1 MFSQCESSPLNVSQQ
16 YAVLL
21 NDDHNLVLAGAGSG
35 KTSVL
40 TARVPIYCRA
50 IWRNQS
56 KFVGRFCTRCGTRDG
71 RALKKQIGLEA
82 ERLHI
87 NTFHQLGLRIIN
99 RVEGKTVIMSPL
111 ANDSK
116 LKQAWC
122 IDWLKRHWMTPTN
135 FKRWQKHLAKWPIAY
150 LAGDDELGSHVETRN

>member
-1 MFSQCESSPLNVSQQ
+1 M
-16 YAVLL
+16 LL

-40 TARVPIYCRA
+40 TARVSYLL
-50 IWRNQS
+50 QS
-56 KFVGRFCTRCGTRDG
+56 HLAKPEQILLVAFARDAAQEMAE
-71 RALKKQIGLEA
+71 RLKNKIGLEA

-122 IDWLKRHWMTPTN
+122 IDWLKRHWMTRLILNAGKNISPN
-135 FKRWQKHLAKWPIAY
+135 GRLRIWQGMMSWVATSK
-150 LAGDDELGSHVETRN
+150 TRN